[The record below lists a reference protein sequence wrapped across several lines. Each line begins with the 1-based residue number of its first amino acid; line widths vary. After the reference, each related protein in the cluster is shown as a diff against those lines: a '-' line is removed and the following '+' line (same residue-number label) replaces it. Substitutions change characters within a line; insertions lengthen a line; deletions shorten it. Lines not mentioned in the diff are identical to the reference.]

1 MKKAMRTVRN
11 KVQSGIDF
19 NIMYILNILISTDI
33 ETERSRVAKTNET
46 LSLPSCVC
54 VFVLHLQV
62 SGRLGMGGREELTPK
77 RMTFTKVCESISIG
91 VLMG

>member
-1 MKKAMRTVRN
+1 MRTVRN
-11 KVQSGIDF
+11 KVQSGIDV

-54 VFVLHLQV
+54 VFVLLSLSV
-62 SGRLGMGGREELTPK
+62 VFRCVGGYASNTHTQSLSLSLFPRPIIK
-77 RMTFTKVCESISIG
+77 
-91 VLMG
+91 

>member
-1 MKKAMRTVRN
+1 MRTVRN
-11 KVQSGIDF
+11 KVQSGIDV

-54 VFVLHLQV
+54 VFVRRCAIGYV
-62 SGRLGMGGREELTPK
+62 
-77 RMTFTKVCESISIG
+77 VCERSQ
-91 VLMG
+91 MGL